1 MLAATAVMFV
11 MPTAVMFATTAGM
24 MLTTVVMCVI
34 PRRRDGDTN
43 SKSWLGLA
51 TSPRLLR

>member
-24 MLTTVVMCVI
+24 MLTTVVMCVM